1 METQLLNE
9 QYLEWFV
16 EEAAVSMLV
25 NEVRR
30 PELVNIPH
38 LYKLAERGM
47 QQGTAWIA
55 LDKGKPVGALGSLL
69 VPNTYNPELKSLAEL
84 FWYVSDDYRMSR
96 AGFLLFKAF
105 EKKAK
110 ESADEAILS
119 LLFSSKVRTE
129 TLEKRGFI
137 MEELAF
143 RKRFK

>member
-9 QYLEWFV
+9 EHLEWFV
-16 EEAAVSMLV
+16 EEAAVAMLTR
-25 NEVRR
+25 EVCR

-38 LYKLAERGM
+38 LYSLAKTTM
-47 QQGTAWIA
+47 QQGTSWIV
-55 LDKGKPVGALGSLL
+55 LDKEKPVGALGSLL
-69 VPNTYNPELKSLAEL
+69 VPNTYNPELTSLVEL
-84 FWYVSDDYRMSR
+84 FWYVTDECRMTR
-96 AGFLLFKAF
+96 AGFLLFKTF
-105 EKKAK
+105 EQKAK
-110 ESADEAILS
+110 ESADEAVLS

>member
-1 METQLLNE
+1 MEIQLLNK
-9 QYLEWFV
+9 QHLEWFV
-16 EEAAVSMLV
+16 EEAAVSMLLD
-25 NEVRR
+25 EVCR

-38 LYKLAERGM
+38 LYQLADTGIK
-47 QQGTAWIA
+47 QQTAWIV
-55 LDKGKPVGALGSLL
+55 LDKGKPVGALGAVL
-69 VPNTYNPELKSLAEL
+69 VNNTYNPELKSLVEL
-84 FWYVSDDYRMSR
+84 FWYVEGESRMSR

-105 EKKAK
+105 EQKAE

-137 MEELAF
+137 MEEMAF